1 MRSEPDWTVP
11 IDPEDLP
18 IPGEAT
24 EAVWNRLSAELSEQ
38 RDLNRRLAT
47 DLEALRKRAVQEGD
61 SRAVAWREDFIR
73 QLLPAVDNLERA
85 LAVAVTGS
93 FRPLHEGVRMT
104 LEQLWT
110 LLRGHGIEPEASV
123 GQAFDPRRHEAVSQA
138 HDPEQADQVVLEVLQ
153 RGYRQGVRV
162 FRPARVVVNNWAPSG
177 PPRNAC

>member
-1 MRSEPDWTVP
+1 MA
-11 IDPEDLP
+11 PEDP
-18 IPGEAT
+18 PVPGEAT
-24 EAVWNRLSAELSEQ
+24 EAMWSRLRVELTEQ
-38 RDLNRRLAT
+38 RDLNRRLVT
-47 DLEALRKRAVQEGD
+47 DLEALRRRAAQEGD
-61 SRAVAWREDFIR
+61 VRAAALRDDFIR

-85 LAVAVTGS
+85 LAVSVTGS
-93 FRPLHEGVRMT
+93 LRPLHEGVRMT

-110 LLRGHGIEPEASV
+110 LLRGHGVESEATV